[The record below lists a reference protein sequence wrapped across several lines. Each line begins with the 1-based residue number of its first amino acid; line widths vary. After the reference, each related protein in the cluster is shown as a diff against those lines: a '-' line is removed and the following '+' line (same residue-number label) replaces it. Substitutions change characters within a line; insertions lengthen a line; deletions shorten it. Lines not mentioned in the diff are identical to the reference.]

1 MTIQSVSSSFARRS
15 AVSNAAA
22 VLADELAEDEGCRA
36 EKLSSRCRRHY
47 CYRFAQH
54 SCDRPMTIR
63 RLLKNS
69 SLSPEGVN
77 RLVAAYQKTLRTLDL
92 VDRHDPVAE
101 IVAKKVIE
109 IGKRGGDAIE
119 ISKLAARELG
129 VR

>member
-1 MTIQSVSSSFARRS
+1 
-15 AVSNAAA
+15 
-22 VLADELAEDEGCRA
+22 
-36 EKLSSRCRRHY
+36 
-47 CYRFAQH
+47 
-54 SCDRPMTIR
+54 MTIR
-63 RLLKNS
+63 RLLKSS
-69 SLSPEGVN
+69 SLPPEGVD
-77 RLVAAYQKTLRTLDL
+77 RLVAAYQRTLRSLDL

>member
-1 MTIQSVSSSFARRS
+1 
-15 AVSNAAA
+15 
-22 VLADELAEDEGCRA
+22 
-36 EKLSSRCRRHY
+36 
-47 CYRFAQH
+47 
-54 SCDRPMTIR
+54 MTIR

-69 SLSPEGVN
+69 SLPPEGVN

-101 IVAKKVIE
+101 IVANKVIE

-129 VR
+129 LR